1 MRVYPLLCPILASM
15 LVGCVPLVAGG
26 VAGGTLVNEDRR
38 SMTVEMN
45 DQANEVHAL
54 KNVDSKYSS
63 ANVAINSYDQVALIT
78 GEVPD
83 QATKTGVENEV
94 RVVPDIKK
102 VISALTIG
110 PNISYGQHLAD
121 EVITNDVR
129 SHFFSKADGRFYPLN
144 ISVVTE
150 NKIVYLMGLVTHEEG
165 AAAVQVARDVSQVRQ
180 VYPLFEYIKFTGAA
194 QTKPAP
200 VLEMNTQQ
208 TTNTDV
214 VAHPE
219 GSDGAPVESVK
230 IPDADT
236 PLELPKAN
244 PVQVQ

>member
-1 MRVYPLLCPILASM
+1 MKIYPLLGLLLAVV
-15 LVGCVPLVAGG
+15 LTGCIPLVAGG
-26 VAGGTLVNEDRR
+26 VAGGTLMNEDRR
-38 SMTVEMN
+38 SMDVEMD
-45 DQANEVHAL
+45 DQTNEVHAL
-54 KNVDSKYSS
+54 KNVDSKYPK
-63 ANVAINSYDQVALIT
+63 ANVAINSYDEVALIT

-83 QATKTGVENEV
+83 QAAKTGVENEV
-94 RVVPDIKK
+94 RVVPKIKK

-129 SHFFSKADGRFYPLN
+129 SHFVSKAKGRFYPLN

-150 NKIVYLMGLVTHEEG
+150 NKVVYLMGLVTHEEG
-165 AAAVQVARDVSQVRQ
+165 AAAVQVAQSVSQVRQ
-180 VYPLFEYIKFTGAA
+180 VFPLFEYIKFTGPAEA
-194 QTKPAP
+194 KPAP

-208 TTNTDV
+208 TNTGAAV
-214 VAHPE
+214 LPE
-219 GSDGAPVESVK
+219 ESVGAPVESVK
-230 IPDADT
+230 IPEADT